1 MEVRNSTDEDFRQA
15 MTERTQ
21 QNLFGDDAPWEE
33 DDAELRTVAAVVFA
47 SGPHQEFDYL
57 VPDELL
63 DVLQVGCRVR
73 VPLGRGNRPVE
84 GYCVRLETRPLGARK
99 LKEIEECLD
108 EVPLVRL
115 PLLKLTQWMSE
126 YYICEWGQVLES
138 VVPAGVRAGAGTRL
152 TTLLTLAEEF
162 RGKLAELPLPKKQR
176 RVLEM
181 LQSALHALTP
191 QQLAQAAQC
200 TMAPITTLRR
210 KGMIRSQAVR
220 LQTTDIVHP
229 VHAREENHALNADQQ
244 LALDALLSALRGK
257 RHETVLLHGITGS
270 GKTEVYIRAI
280 QEVVSY
286 GRQAIVLVPEIS
298 LTPQVQE
305 RFRARFGRVAVLHSH
320 LTDAERHAYWQQISR
335 GEVPVVVGARSA
347 VFAPTPHLG
356 LIVLDEEHESTF
368 KQETAPRYHARDVAL
383 FRARSENV
391 PLVLGSATPSLE
403 SFQRARA
410 GEFRLIEMPRRVYD
424 RPLPDVLTVDLRHEA
439 KERGSRGALSRPLA
453 QAVERA
459 LADGGQVILLLNRRG
474 YSTHIQCP
482 ACGEA
487 LKCPNCDISL
497 THHRY
502 EAVALCHYCDYEIA
516 APRACPSCHSPEIR
530 FGGYGTEKLEAEVNA
545 RFKGYRCIRM
555 DTDSMQKPG
564 SHERALA
571 QFRDGEA
578 QILVGTQMIAKGL
591 DFPNVT
597 LVGVVNADTALH
609 LPDFRAAERTFHLLV
624 QVAGRTGRGDRGGR
638 VLVQTLS
645 PDHPAILAAARHDYQ
660 LFASEELKNR
670 AEWGYP
676 PFTSMVRLVVRGPRE
691 PVTKEFA
698 MHLGKLL
705 LEANAADGVPV
716 KLLGPAP
723 APIARLRGL
732 HRFHLQLQSTD
743 TVGLHIAVRKTI
755 ADLKPPEDVQW
766 IVDVDPLDML

>member
-1 MEVRNSTDEDFRQA
+1 
-15 MTERTQ
+15 MTEQTQ
-21 QNLFGDDAPWEE
+21 QNLFGDESPWEV
-33 DDAELRTVAAVVFA
+33 DDAELRTVAVVVFA
-47 SGPHQEFDYL
+47 SGPQEEYDYL
-57 VPDELL
+57 VPDTLL
-63 DVLQVGCRVR
+63 DVVQAGCRVK
-73 VPLGRGNRPVE
+73 VPLGRGNRPMT
-84 GYCVRLETRPLGARK
+84 GYCVRLETKPLGARR
-99 LKEIEECLD
+99 LKEIEDCLD
-108 EVPLVRL
+108 DVPLVRP
-115 PLLKLTQWMSE
+115 PLLRLTQWMSE
-126 YYICEWGQVLES
+126 YYLCEWGQVLES
-138 VVPAGVRAGAGTRL
+138 VVPAGVRMAAGTKL
-152 TTLLTLAEEF
+152 TTLLSLADEY
-162 RGKLAELPLPKKQR
+162 RGKLAELPLPKKQK
-176 RVLEM
+176 RVLEI
-181 LQSALHALTP
+181 LQAALHAMTP
-191 QQLAQAAQC
+191 QQLAAAAQC
-200 TMAPITTLRR
+200 TLAPITSLRR

-220 LQTTDIVHP
+220 LQTTEIEHP

-244 LALDALLSALRGK
+244 QALDAVLDPLRGK
-257 RHETVLLHGITGS
+257 RHETILLHGITGS

-298 LTPQVQE
+298 LTPQVRE

-383 FRARSENV
+383 FRAKSENV

-403 SFQRARA
+403 SFARA
-410 GEFRLIEMPRRVYD
+410 KRGEFKLIEMPRRVYD
-424 RPLPDVLTVDLRHEA
+424 RPLPDVLTIDLRHESR
-439 KERGSRGALSRPLA
+439 ERGFRGAISRPLRTA
-453 QAVERA
+453 MEKA
-459 LADGGQVILLLNRRG
+459 LADDGQVILLLNRRG

-482 ACGEA
+482 ACGES

-497 THHRY
+497 THHRHL
-502 EAVALCHYCDYEIA
+502 AQALCHYCDYEIP
-516 APRACPSCHSPEIR
+516 APRECPSCRSPEIR
-530 FGGYGTEKLEAEVNA
+530 FGGYGTEKLEYEVNT
-545 RFKGYRCIRM
+545 RFPGYRCLRM

-624 QVAGRTGRGDRGGR
+624 QVAGRTGRGEREGR

-645 PDHPAILAAARHDYQ
+645 PDHPAVQAAARHDYRM
-660 LFASEELKNR
+660 FADEELRNR

-676 PFTSMVRLVVRGPRE
+676 PYSSMVRLVVRGPRE

-698 MHLGKLL
+698 QYVGKLL
-705 LEANAADGVPV
+705 TDATTAAGVPT

-743 TVGLHIAVRKTI
+743 AAGLHAAVHTTT
-755 ADLKPPEDVQW
+755 AELKPPEDVQW

>member
-1 MEVRNSTDEDFRQA
+1 ME
-15 MTERTQ
+15 
-21 QNLFGDDAPWEE
+21 
-33 DDAELRTVAAVVFA
+33 
-47 SGPHQEFDYL
+47 
-57 VPDELL
+57 
-63 DVLQVGCRVR
+63 
-73 VPLGRGNRPVE
+73 
-84 GYCVRLETRPLGARK
+84 K
-99 LKEIEECLD
+99 
-108 EVPLVRL
+108 
-115 PLLKLTQWMSE
+115 
-126 YYICEWGQVLES
+126 
-138 VVPAGVRAGAGTRL
+138 
-152 TTLLTLAEEF
+152 
-162 RGKLAELPLPKKQR
+162 
-176 RVLEM
+176 
-181 LQSALHALTP
+181 
-191 QQLAQAAQC
+191 
-200 TMAPITTLRR
+200 
-210 KGMIRSQAVR
+210 
-220 LQTTDIVHP
+220 
-229 VHAREENHALNADQQ
+229 
-244 LALDALLSALRGK
+244 
-257 RHETVLLHGITGS
+257 
-270 GKTEVYIRAI
+270 
-280 QEVVSY
+280 
-286 GRQAIVLVPEIS
+286 
-298 LTPQVQE
+298 
-305 RFRARFGRVAVLHSH
+305 
-320 LTDAERHAYWQQISR
+320 
-335 GEVPVVVGARSA
+335 
-347 VFAPTPHLG
+347 
-356 LIVLDEEHESTF
+356 
-368 KQETAPRYHARDVAL
+368 
-383 FRARSENV
+383 
-391 PLVLGSATPSLE
+391 
-403 SFQRARA
+403 
-410 GEFRLIEMPRRVYD
+410 
-424 RPLPDVLTVDLRHEA
+424 
-439 KERGSRGALSRPLA
+439 
-453 QAVERA
+453 A
-459 LADGGQVILLLNRRG
+459 LADDGQVILLLNRRG

-502 EAVALCHYCDYEIA
+502 EANALCHYCDYEIA

-545 RFKGYRCIRM
+545 RFRGYRCIRM

-578 QILVGTQMIAKGL
+578 HILVGTQMIAKGL

-645 PDHPAILAAARHDYQ
+645 PEHPAVLAAARHDYQ
-660 LFASEELKNR
+660 LFATEELKNR

-676 PFTSMVRLVVRGPRE
+676 PFSSMVRLVVRGPRE

-705 LEANAADGVPV
+705 TEATAAAGVPT

-743 TVGLHIAVRKTI
+743 TVGLHAAVRKTI